1 MTKKPRGSKTAAA
14 WWTAAAVALLALALP
29 AAATASSHREAPLI
43 SSDPEADNTDTY
55 FFLDPNDGGRVILLG
70 NWIPLEEP
78 AGGPNFSHFGEK
90 IRYEFNV
97 DWDGDAIEDVVYRIQ
112 FTRHVR
118 NPDTWLQNTGPV
130 NSPDDANLNVYYT
143 YKVEKIVG
151 PSPNQPGS
159 AKVTLGDD
167 LLEAPNNAGSKSFPN
182 GYGKGSHIAD
192 TVYTIDQDT
201 KVFAGPRADPF
212 YADLGMIFDLIN
224 FRPGTLPG
232 NMGGGRNDLAGFN
245 THTIALSVPIY
256 QLTKNHTLP
265 TNTGDPNAIISMW
278 SSTWRL
284 KNRVLSETGD
294 KPAELGDW
302 VQVSRLA
309 VPLVNE
315 VVIPLGKKDL
325 FNASLP
331 RDDGQFA
338 TSVLDPEVPRILKAL
353 FNIDSPPA
361 PRNDLLAV
369 VLGVDGLTRR
379 PGEVVSDQLRLNVAV
394 FPTPPSLANR
404 LGVLGGDLAGFPNGR
419 RPYDDVV
426 DIELRILAGVLVPAF
441 NHSPND
447 SLGDGVDGPDKAYN
461 PAFPYAATPHSGFSH
476 SHDNA
481 PQVTHFGAEA
491 SDQ

>member
-1 MTKKPRGSKTAAA
+1 
-14 WWTAAAVALLALALP
+14 
-29 AAATASSHREAPLI
+29 
-43 SSDPEADNTDTY
+43 
-55 FFLDPNDGGRVILLG
+55 
-70 NWIPLEEP
+70 
-78 AGGPNFSHFGEK
+78 
-90 IRYEFNV
+90 
-97 DWDGDAIEDVVYRIQ
+97 
-112 FTRHVR
+112 
-118 NPDTWLQNTGPV
+118 
-130 NSPDDANLNVYYT
+130 
-143 YKVEKIVG
+143 
-151 PSPNQPGS
+151 
-159 AKVTLGDD
+159 
-167 LLEAPNNAGSKSFPN
+167 
-182 GYGKGSHIAD
+182 
-192 TVYTIDQDT
+192 
-201 KVFAGPRADPF
+201 
-212 YADLGMIFDLIN
+212 
-224 FRPGTLPG
+224 
-232 NMGGGRNDLAGFN
+232 MGGGRNDLAGFN

-265 TNTGDPNAIISMW
+265 TNTSDPNAIISMW

-294 KPAELGDW
+294 KPAESGDW

-441 NHSPND
+441 NVSPNNA
-447 SLGDGVDGPDKAYN
+447 LGDGVDGPDKAYN